1 MKILHRFV
9 CLFLA
14 LAISFPLLSLIAC
27 NDSDKDGSDNVS
39 SETEVK
45 KMDYSSYSAP
55 KIAKWYGNKK
65 AAVTLT
71 FDDGQIETGEYIAE
85 LFSDLGLRGTMFM
98 ILEHYLSERTPR
110 EGTAAYEE
118 WISRWQSVAD
128 TGTLD
133 IGNHSYHHYSNVMYR
148 DGVSSRKDENYETE
162 IAAADRKLR
171 AYFPDQR
178 LIGFATPGGGYCEK
192 TRDMLLGYGY
202 LANRTLGSGQNKS
215 SPDDMM
221 NITAVQLMKN
231 TDPKAVKKALDTA
244 IAEGNWY
251 VELLHCVADE
261 NDVAVWPAMDSYTA
275 TRDFAEEHYGYIAAR
290 REDIFCGSFND
301 VAAYIIERDNTTFS
315 YTDATENTL
324 IITAETS
331 FDDVRL
337 DFPLTVTLE
346 VPKEWEKVN
355 VHQMGNA
362 VYTVFTEDGRHY
374 IRADL
379 IPNDMP
385 ITLSNAN

>member
-148 DGVSSRKDENYETE
+148 DGVPVGKTKIMRPRSPRRTENCAH
-162 IAAADRKLR
+162 I
-171 AYFPDQR
+171 FPISALSASQR
-178 LIGFATPGGGYCEK
+178 
-192 TRDMLLGYGY
+192 R
-202 LANRTLGSGQNKS
+202 
-215 SPDDMM
+215 
-221 NITAVQLMKN
+221 
-231 TDPKAVKKALDTA
+231 
-244 IAEGNWY
+244 
-251 VELLHCVADE
+251 
-261 NDVAVWPAMDSYTA
+261 VAVIVKRPVIC
-275 TRDFAEEHYGYIAAR
+275 F
-290 REDIFCGSFND
+290 
-301 VAAYIIERDNTTFS
+301 
-315 YTDATENTL
+315 
-324 IITAETS
+324 
-331 FDDVRL
+331 
-337 DFPLTVTLE
+337 
-346 VPKEWEKVN
+346 
-355 VHQMGNA
+355 
-362 VYTVFTEDGRHY
+362 
-374 IRADL
+374 
-379 IPNDMP
+379 
-385 ITLSNAN
+385 